1 MASGLNE
8 TKISKNNN
16 SNFRTQRVMMMLAD
30 VCVCVCVGVGR
41 WGVGSGE
48 GTGGLVITNDVLKLR
63 KVIEFES
70 SCIVICFFCILSN
83 HRWRKKVV
91 KKLGN

>member
-16 SNFRTQRVMMMLAD
+16 SNFRTQRVMMILAD
-30 VCVCVCVGVGR
+30 VCVCVCGG
-41 WGVGSGE
+41 GE
-48 GTGGLVITNDVLKLR
+48 GRGGLVITNDVLKLR

>member
-16 SNFRTQRVMMMLAD
+16 SNFRTQRIMMMLAD
-30 VCVCVCVGVGR
+30 VCVCVCGG
-41 WGVGSGE
+41 GE
-48 GTGGLVITNDVLKLR
+48 GRGGLVITNDVLKLR

>member
-30 VCVCVCVGVGR
+30 VCVCV
-41 WGVGSGE
+41 WGGGEVGSWE
-48 GTGGLVITNDVLKLR
+48 WGGK
-63 KVIEFES
+63 
-70 SCIVICFFCILSN
+70 
-83 HRWRKKVV
+83 RWV
-91 KKLGN
+91 GYH

>member
-1 MASGLNE
+1 M
-8 TKISKNNN
+8 
-16 SNFRTQRVMMMLAD
+16 
-30 VCVCVCVGVGR
+30 CVCVGGGR

-48 GTGGLVITNDVLKLR
+48 GRGGLVITNDVLKLR